1 MILTPRF
8 GMMNSC
14 RRLAV
19 VGTLATPCAGSVS
32 SPYVQSQNRK
42 FYLLVGAFLLCAV
55 LTGVFSAGRST
66 SSVDRWKAEMRA
78 KGEKFT
84 LAELIPQR
92 TGPFTNRTDE
102 VVRLGRLLAAHPSSV
117 RSLEHFR
124 YLSNGVAEATWAQ
137 TNLGASIGVGGTRKG
152 ALPSAVV
159 AYEWDDLAAD
169 LGALEAT
176 LAEVHALL
184 AVPDRSLGWN
194 YDPKT
199 PMPRCFVE
207 MRTTAQWLAA
217 ANTHY
222 LHVREPNQAFTN
234 LTALFHLTAW
244 HDEDYTLINQM
255 IRVAIG
261 GLALHSS
268 WAALQAPGLTEPQL
282 ASLQAQLQSNSV
294 LPGLARTFEFERAS
308 VDQAFVNIRSGR
320 ETFSTVWGSGV
331 PTGWS
336 RAADQVSAVAWRT
349 LLSEADELFY
359 LRNSQG
365 QVEAQRKLHRLRDW
379 SAVQADFAANRAEL
393 AVLDTWRGNLLLL
406 SRMAIPNLHKT
417 IQNVVRYETRRELT
431 IAAIALERHRR
442 KHGSHPVA
450 LNELVPEFF
459 TAVPVDWMDGKPLR
473 YRAAPDG
480 TYTLWSVGEDFK
492 DDDGDAAD
500 TTTSRSRDIW
510 DGRDVVWPRLPG
522 R

>member
-1 MILTPRF
+1 M
-8 GMMNSC
+8 
-14 RRLAV
+14 
-19 VGTLATPCAGSVS
+19 
-32 SPYVQSQNRK
+32 QSQNRK

-55 LTGVFSAGRST
+55 LTGVFSAGRRI
-66 SSVDRWKAEMRA
+66 SSVDKWKAEMRA

-84 LAELIPQR
+84 IAELIPQR
-92 TGPFTNRTDE
+92 TGPVTNRTDE

-117 RSLEHFR
+117 SSLEHFR

-137 TNLGASIGVGGTRKG
+137 TNLGASIGVGVPRKG
-152 ALPSAVV
+152 ALPIAVV

-169 LGALEAT
+169 LRAVEAT

-207 MRTTAQWLAA
+207 MRTMAQWLAA

-222 LHVREPNQAFTN
+222 LHAREPNQAFTN

-320 ETFSTVWGSGV
+320 ETFSTVWGAG
-331 PTGWS
+331 TAMGWS
-336 RAADQVSAVAWRT
+336 RAGEQAGAVAWR
-349 LLSEADELFY
+349 LFLSEADELFY

-406 SRMAIPNLHKT
+406 SRMAIPNLHRG
-417 IQNVVRYETRRELT
+417 IQTAIRYETRRELT
-431 IAAIALERHRR
+431 RAAVALERHRR
-442 KHGSHPVA
+442 KHGAHPA
-450 LNELVPEFF
+450 TLNQLAPEFF
-459 TAVPVDWMDGKPLR
+459 SAVPVDWMDGKPLR
-473 YRAAPDG
+473 YRRAPGG

-492 DDDGDAAD
+492 DDGGDAAD